1 MTTLLGA
8 ADLSWMQDLQLQ
20 AMPGTA
26 IIQRGTVTADGMGGG
41 SVAWPAVG
49 TVVARL
55 YSQNSRAVAEQASEG
70 AQVISETRWYV
81 TMPAGTQVTAEDR
94 LAIGGR
100 LFHITE
106 VNNTQDWRT
115 AVRCSVYAL
124 NEEAS

>member
-55 YSQNSRAVAEQASEG
+55 YSQNSRAVAEQAGEG

-81 TMPAGTQVTAEDR
+81 TMPVGTQVTAKDR
-94 LAIGGR
+94 LKINGR
-100 LFHITE
+100 LFHVTE
-106 VNNTQDWRT
+106 VNNTQDWKT

-124 NEEAS
+124 NEETA